1 MESSVCESLKPVNQ
15 RPLILVVE
23 DNEDNLLL
31 LNSTL
36 TLFGWEFIRTTI
48 GQTSLALAKIHMPDL
63 ILLDILLPDLNGLE
77 VITQLKQD
85 YRTKAIPVIAVTALA
100 NIGDRNRILL
110 AGFQDYISKPYML
123 DHIEASIRHHLG
135 YQVAF

>member
-36 TLFGWEFIRTTI
+36 TLFGWEFISTTS
-48 GQTSLALAKIHMPDL
+48 GQRALALAKSHTPDL
-63 ILLDILLPDLNGLE
+63 ILLDVLLPDLNGLE
-77 VITQLKQD
+77 VIAQLKQD

-100 NIGDRNRILL
+100 KMEDRNRILS

>member
-1 MESSVCESLKPVNQ
+1 MESSVCESLKPVTQ

-36 TLFGWEFIRTTI
+36 TLFGWEFISTTS
-48 GQTSLALAKIHMPDL
+48 GQTALALAKSHMPDL

-100 NIGDRNRILL
+100 KMEDRNRILL

>member
-1 MESSVCESLKPVNQ
+1 MESSICESLKPVNQ

-36 TLFGWEFIRTTI
+36 TLFGWEFISTTS
-48 GQTSLALAKIHMPDL
+48 GQTALALAKSHTPDL
-63 ILLDILLPDLNGLE
+63 ILLDVLLPDLNGLE
-77 VITQLKQD
+77 VIAQLKQD

-100 NIGDRNRILL
+100 KMEDRNRILS

>member
-23 DNEDNLLL
+23 DDEDNLLL

-36 TLFGWEFIRTTI
+36 TLFGWEFISTTS
-48 GQTSLALAKIHMPDL
+48 GKTALALAKSHTPDL

-85 YRTKAIPVIAVTALA
+85 YRTKTIPVIAVTALA
-100 NIGDRNRILL
+100 KTEDRNRLLL

-135 YQVAF
+135 YRVAF

>member
-1 MESSVCESLKPVNQ
+1 MESSVCESLKPVTQ

-36 TLFGWEFIRTTI
+36 TLFGWEFISTTS
-48 GQTSLALAKIHMPDL
+48 GQTALALAKSHMPDL

-100 NIGDRNRILL
+100 KIEDRNRILL